1 MIRIRSLNKNFG
13 SKRILNNL
21 NLICETGKIQALLG
35 ANGAGKTTMIYILS
49 GLLKSDSGEIFIDEE
64 LVDVNQYKYKSKIG
78 YVFEVP
84 LYFEKLTAKEFLMFS
99 AKMRDI
105 KEEEYLP
112 RIKHYMDLLEVPDDK
127 KFIEKYSKGMKQKIN
142 IITALLH
149 EPKYLILDEPFA
161 NLDFLSIQ
169 RLTELFK
176 NLANTGVTIL
186 VTSHQFDVIMD
197 LCNNF
202 SLLKDGEIYFNY
214 SIEELKTIAYKKYPD
229 TENAVKLYLQK
240 LMK

>member
-64 LVDVNQYKYKSKIG
+64 LVDVNQDKYKSKIG

-105 KEEEYLP
+105 KEEQYLP
-112 RIKHYMDLLEVPDDK
+112 RINHYMDLLEVPDDK

-161 NLDFLSIQ
+161 NL
-169 RLTELFK
+169 
-176 NLANTGVTIL
+176 
-186 VTSHQFDVIMD
+186 
-197 LCNNF
+197 
-202 SLLKDGEIYFNY
+202 
-214 SIEELKTIAYKKYPD
+214 
-229 TENAVKLYLQK
+229 
-240 LMK
+240 

>member
-186 VTSHQFDVIMD
+186 VTSHQFDVIMVD
-197 LCNNF
+197 RL
-202 SLLKDGEIYFNY
+202 D
-214 SIEELKTIAYKKYPD
+214 
-229 TENAVKLYLQK
+229 
-240 LMK
+240 